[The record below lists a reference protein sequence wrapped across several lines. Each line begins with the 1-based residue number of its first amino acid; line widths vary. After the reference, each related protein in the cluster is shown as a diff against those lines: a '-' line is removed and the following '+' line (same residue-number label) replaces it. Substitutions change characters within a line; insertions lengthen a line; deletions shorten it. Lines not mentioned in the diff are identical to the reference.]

1 MTERGMFPS
10 DLAMNPADVMIAA
23 FDASGIPHAMAL
35 AGRLRRSH
43 LRVFVYPEA
52 DKIGKQIKYAESRG
66 IPCVAMLGENE
77 IQRGEV
83 TIKHLASRQ
92 QVAIPE
98 EKAGDAVKE
107 LVGRG

>member
-1 MTERGMFPS
+1 
-10 DLAMNPADVMIAA
+10 
-23 FDASGIPHAMAL
+23 
-35 AGRLRRSH
+35 
-43 LRVFVYPEA
+43 
-52 DKIGKQIKYAESRG
+52 
-66 IPCVAMLGENE
+66 MLGENE

-92 QVAIPE
+92 QVVAAQ